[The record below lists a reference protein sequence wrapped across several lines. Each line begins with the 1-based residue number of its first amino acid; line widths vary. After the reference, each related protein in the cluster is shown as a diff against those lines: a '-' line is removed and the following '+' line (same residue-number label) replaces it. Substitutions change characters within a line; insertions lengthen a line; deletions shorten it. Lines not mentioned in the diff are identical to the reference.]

1 MRSDIEIS
9 NHKIDI
15 GNNDV
20 NAIGSENRIQ
30 LMTNI
35 CQSGKPFICSRK
47 EIFAIFCHGGLWLSL
62 FLQVD
67 ISKSGNLFLLR
78 QDK

>member
-47 EIFAIFCHGGLWLSL
+47 EIFAIFLSWWLVVVLVS
-62 FLQVD
+62 
-67 ISKSGNLFLLR
+67 SSEYK
-78 QDK
+78 